1 MPKFI
6 FLWTDVFVYCL
17 IAGMLLYG
25 WKVSRTPGLRKAW
38 SSVARTSSAMCAA
51 MVLGAFLLVGLLDS
65 IHYRPLMPPAQGT
78 EATQP
83 VYSPVV
89 RSALDDVLAWS
100 RLGSPE
106 ATYSAPLALRQFT
119 KETQIIDG
127 EAVRDYPRLKFA
139 GQLLEDDADHAR
151 DLQRRMLV
159 GLATAIVIAMLGAV
173 VLTAGQMKRARGSVP
188 YAWRGWWNSESGV
201 PWRAMWI
208 TFSLMALVVCVA
220 WSLALDYHVF
230 GTDRTNN

>member
-78 EATQP
+78 EAAQP
-83 VYSPVV
+83 VYSPVRSEERRVGRECRSRRWAVHEVKNELDSPQCV
-89 RSALDDVLAWS
+89 R
-100 RLGSPE
+100 RG
-106 ATYSAPLALRQFT
+106 
-119 KETQIIDG
+119 
-127 EAVRDYPRLKFA
+127 
-139 GQLLEDDADHAR
+139 
-151 DLQRRMLV
+151 RR
-159 GLATAIVIAMLGAV
+159 GA
-173 VLTAGQMKRARGSVP
+173 
-188 YAWRGWWNSESGV
+188 
-201 PWRAMWI
+201 
-208 TFSLMALVVCVA
+208 
-220 WSLALDYHVF
+220 
-230 GTDRTNN
+230 